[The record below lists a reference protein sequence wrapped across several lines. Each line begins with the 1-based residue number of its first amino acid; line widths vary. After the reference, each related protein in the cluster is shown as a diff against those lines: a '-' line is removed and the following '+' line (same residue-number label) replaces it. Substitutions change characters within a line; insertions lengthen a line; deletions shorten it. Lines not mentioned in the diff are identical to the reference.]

1 MATTKT
7 EILTITEYNGETGE
21 SIVRPL
27 TPEELVQRELDAAE
41 TVARKVAEE
50 AKAAARQSALAK
62 LAELGLT
69 EEEIAAL

>member
-1 MATTKT
+1 MATAKT
-7 EILTITEYNGETGE
+7 QTLKAFEFNGETGE
-21 SIVRPL
+21 IIEREL
-27 TPEELVQRELDAAE
+27 TAEELADLQAQNIEAAAQRAII
-41 TVARKVAEE
+41 E